1 VGGVVVCEEN
11 KLHIPTTAPKM
22 LTSRQMYSRLNYDEK
37 IKPEV
42 IRRWEAENDLAQR
55 SDDDDETAQARRDR
69 AKTQI
74 PIQFKMDIAEEMLE
88 SEPQAVKDHI
98 EAMRRNQMKSVD
110 EEEDEEEHLRRLYA
124 QARQVRLDD

>member
-1 VGGVVVCEEN
+1 VGGGVVCGED

-22 LTSRQMYSRLNYDEK
+22 LTSRQMYSRLNYEEK
-37 IKPEV
+37 VKSEV
-42 IRRWEAENDLAQR
+42 IRRWEAENDLADR
-55 SDDDDETAQARRDR
+55 SDDDEETAQARRDR
-69 AKTQI
+69 AKIAI
-74 PIQFKMDIAEEMLE
+74 PVQFKMHIAGEMLE

-124 QARQVRLDD
+124 QAR